1 MKELALEQGTIR
13 YRESGSGEPIVFV
26 HGLLVDGELWRDVAP
41 QLATGARVIVPD
53 WPLGSQELP
62 LKPHADLSPPALADL
77 IADFIAALELEGV
90 TLVANDT
97 GGALSQLVVARRPE
111 RIARLVLTP
120 CDAFEHFPPPAFKPL
135 KALAYVP
142 GAVAATARLMK
153 SASARR
159 SPLAYGWLS
168 KRADDELTARWV
180 RAIESDAEIR
190 RQVAEILK
198 GFSPR
203 YTLAAAERFGAFGG
217 PVLVAWAA
225 EDRFFKVANAERL
238 ARAFPNAR
246 LELIDDSYSFVSLDQ
261 PQRTAELIGELLR
274 QPLAASASAS
284 ASGG

>member
-13 YRESGSGEPIVFV
+13 YRESGTGEPIVFV

-41 QLATGARVIVPD
+41 ELARDARVIVPD

-62 LKPHADLSPPALADL
+62 LRPGADLSPPGLADL
-77 IADFIAALELEGV
+77 IADFIEALDLHGV
-90 TLVANDT
+90 TVVGNDT
-97 GGALSQLVVARRPE
+97 GGALSQILVTRRPE

-142 GAVAATARLMK
+142 GAVAAMARTM
-153 SASARR
+153 APAAARR

-180 RAIESDAEIR
+180 RAVQTSPEIR
-190 RQVAEILK
+190 AQVAQILK

-203 YTLAAAERFGAFGG
+203 HTLAAAERFGEFTG
-217 PVLVAWAA
+217 PVLIAWAA
-225 EDRFFKVANAERL
+225 KDRFFKVSDAQRL

-261 PQRTAELIGELLR
+261 PKRLAELIAELLR
-274 QPLAASASAS
+274 TPLPDAVSTPS
-284 ASGG
+284 